1 MIAPRHTVKQMYGDA
16 SLSLSTPSLAGLVN
30 MVKNARTLVAPDL
43 NRLSQT
49 GLRWAILNSIAIGE
63 CGVLLGDL
71 FLHVSDG
78 PLEPSSRPYSVF
90 HAFDISV

>member
-1 MIAPRHTVKQMYGDA
+1 
-16 SLSLSTPSLAGLVN
+16 

-63 CGVLLGDL
+63 CGVLLGEL
-71 FLHVSDG
+71 FLQVSDG
-78 PLEPSSRPYSVF
+78 PLELSSRPYSAF